1 MNTPI
6 RPVTL
11 PTGDGAEW
19 LDLIVADED
28 GNPQR
33 VVAIGMSIML
43 ANGEHVP
50 AGLVRNGYRQAWR
63 PV

>member
-6 RPVTL
+6 RPAGV
-11 PTGDGAEW
+11 PRDDGAEW
-19 LDLIVADED
+19 LDLLVADSE

-33 VVAIGMSIML
+33 VMAIGVTVML
-43 ANGEHVP
+43 QNGEHVP